1 MNRRKYMV
9 AIGGMTLLAGCT
21 TGEGGEEDDDSG
33 DSGDE
38 PEELEPDAND
48 EPNNEDRSDADSL
61 LTISSPAEL
70 DELPFDSN
78 IVAELEGEGNSVT
91 DPFELDGS
99 LTMLVY
105 EAEVVDEE
113 SFGADIEQTDGDD
126 SMVLAINEVVF
137 FDDPVD
143 EITGGSLVETQGG
156 EYILDVEAAGE
167 WTIYVA
173 QPDSPG
179 QEVRTPPVSVEGED
193 SAIVGPIDADS
204 GLTVAG
210 EHQDEDREYSFDV
223 RVVSEDATDFLDGDF
238 AFTED
243 AGFAGEARVDVDGVS
258 WAAVRTFGPWSL
270 EFDD

>member
-1 MNRRKYMV
+1 LDGLYFPD
-9 AIGGMTLLAGCT
+9 
-21 TGEGGEEDDDSG
+21 GEGEAI
-33 DSGDE
+33 
-38 PEELEPDAND
+38 LAQ
-48 EPNNEDRSDADSL
+48 
-61 LTISSPAEL
+61 IQ
-70 DELPFDSN
+70 
-78 IVAELEGEGNSVT
+78 VAL
-91 DPFELDGS
+91 
-99 LTMLVY
+99 
-105 EAEVVDEE
+105 
-113 SFGADIEQTDGDD
+113 QTDKHLILTGPPGTGKTEIVHRVSEYLEADYPYLFSGSQMTTATAD
-126 SMVLAINEVVF
+126 WST
-137 FDDPVD
+137 FDTVD

-173 QPDSPG
+173 QPESPG

-223 RVVSEDATDFLDGDF
+223 RVVSEDATDILDGDF

-243 AGFAGEARVDVDGVS
+243 AGFSGEARVDVDGVS

-270 EFDD
+270 EFND

>member
-1 MNRRKYMV
+1 MHRRKYMIAV
-9 AIGGMTLLAGCT
+9 GGMTLLAGCA
-21 TGEGGEEDDDSG
+21 TGEDDTEGEADVSNDDDSE
-33 DSGDE
+33 DADAAENQE
-38 PEELEPDAND
+38 PND
-48 EPNNEDRSDADSL
+48 EERSDADSL

-70 DELPFDSN
+70 DELPFDPN

-91 DPFELDGS
+91 DPFELDGG

-113 SFGADIEQTDGDD
+113 NFGADIEQTDGDD

-137 FDDPVD
+137 LDDPVD
-143 EITGGSLVETQGG
+143 DISGGSLVETQGG

-173 QPDSPG
+173 QPESPG
-179 QEVRTPPVSVEGED
+179 QEVRRPPVSVEGEN
-193 SAIVGPIDADS
+193 SAIVGPIDADN

-210 EHQDEDREYSFDV
+210 EHQNEDREYSFDV
-223 RVVSEDATDFLDGDF
+223 RVVPEDATDFLDGDF